1 MYLWMAKEKLPQ
13 VLATLTS
20 VANQAVDIQLKLLQ
34 TLLSILTF
42 NTDVHDDVLANVRS
56 LYSSRAYG

>member
-1 MYLWMAKEKLPQ
+1 MAKEKLPQ

>member
-1 MYLWMAKEKLPQ
+1 MAKEKLPQ

-42 NTDVHDDVLANVRS
+42 NTDVHDDVLGNVCFQ
-56 LYSSRAYG
+56 YSQDTYG

>member
-1 MYLWMAKEKLPQ
+1 MAKEKLPQ

-42 NTDVHDDVLANVRS
+42 NTDVHDYVLGDVRS
-56 LYSSRAYG
+56 LYSSSAYG

>member
-1 MYLWMAKEKLPQ
+1 M
-13 VLATLTS
+13 LATLTS

-56 LYSSRAYG
+56 LYSSSAYG

>member
-1 MYLWMAKEKLPQ
+1 MAKEKLPQ

-42 NTDVHDDVLANVRS
+42 NTDVHDDVLGNVRP
-56 LYSSRAYG
+56 L

>member
-1 MYLWMAKEKLPQ
+1 MAKEKLPQ

-42 NTDVHDDVLANVRS
+42 NTDVHDDVLGNVRFQ
-56 LYSSRAYG
+56 YSQDTYG